1 MNKQIKS
8 KRDVKEMLSDIT
20 GQLIDYANKLSRRVD
35 DGSGYQLLSKVTEL
49 VVSVTEGLNAES
61 KTETYNCFEHSFDL
75 LDELKEGVL
84 TPVFY
89 RTVKFEEVYFL
100 LRQVNDF
107 QTVLHQKIVA
117 LTLVKELES

>member
-20 GQLIDYANKLSRRVD
+20 GQLIDYANKLSRRVE

-61 KTETYNCFEHSFDL
+61 KTETYTCFEHSFDL

-107 QTVLHQKIVA
+107 QTVLHQKIIA

>member
-1 MNKQIKS
+1 MNKPIKS

-20 GQLIDYANKLSRRVD
+20 GQLIDYANKLSRRVE

-49 VVSVTEGLNAES
+49 VVTVTEGLNAES
-61 KTETYNCFEHSFDL
+61 KTETFRSFEHAFDL

-100 LRQVNDF
+100 LKQVNDF